1 MHGVVCVQFER
12 GKRFGVHS
20 SLRLRF
26 SQERTTMEL
35 SDISD
40 LIEAKIQESQS
51 VLLNR
56 LDTLMSSKLGN
67 FQQQIKDNQ
76 RDLSDVQV
84 AKIEEMTKDSYK
96 FRKRGNE
103 EQYKVNTK
111 AIRKMKEANV
121 ILDAGSGSSSSS
133 NIGDAR
139 AKISEGIE
147 IMQNRQKLIKLADSS
162 DAGWSTV
169 DEYVRNCLAE
179 NSDDEKRI
187 MRAEARAQK
196 KIKSKVKSKKPQ
208 WSRRFPSHSTG
219 SSSAIAV
226 SSRGST
232 ATPDIGYQRKP
243 GACFACGKF
252 GHWRNECRE
261 LTTEAGDSHKI
272 SETYDV
278 LRWQMIAG
286 QVQHPT
292 PVGRLKSNLKKWEG
306 MNANKNILSIL
317 QYGYKLPLFS
327 LPEKKQILKTTSR
340 LVIIQIL
347 LLLKSRNYCLKVV

>member
-1 MHGVVCVQFER
+1 MVCVQLER

-26 SQERTTMEL
+26 SQERTMMEL

-67 FQQQIKDNQ
+67 FQ
-76 RDLSDVQV
+76 
-84 AKIEEMTKDSYK
+84 
-96 FRKRGNE
+96 
-103 EQYKVNTK
+103 
-111 AIRKMKEANV
+111 
-121 ILDAGSGSSSSS
+121 
-133 NIGDAR
+133 
-139 AKISEGIE
+139 
-147 IMQNRQKLIKLADSS
+147 
-162 DAGWSTV
+162 
-169 DEYVRNCLAE
+169 
-179 NSDDEKRI
+179 
-187 MRAEARAQK
+187 
-196 KIKSKVKSKKPQ
+196 PQ
-208 WSRRFPSHSTG
+208 WSRRFPSYSTG

-278 LRWQMIAG
+278 LCWQMIAG

-292 PVGRLKSNLKKWEG
+292 PVGHLKSNLKKWES

-317 QYGYKLPLFS
+317 QYGYKLPLLS
-327 LPEKKQILKTTSR
+327 LPEKTDIKNNKSARDHSDFVASEIQKLLLTGCIAELNEKPLVVNPLTVASNKDKLR
-340 LVIIQIL
+340 LVLDCRHINAHL
-347 LLLKSRNYCLKVV
+347 